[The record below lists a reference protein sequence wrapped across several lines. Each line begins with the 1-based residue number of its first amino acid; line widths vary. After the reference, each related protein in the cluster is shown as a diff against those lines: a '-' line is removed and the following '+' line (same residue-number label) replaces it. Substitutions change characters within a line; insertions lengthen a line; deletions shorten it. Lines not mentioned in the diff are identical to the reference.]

1 MIKTCTALV
10 KGVKTCFNSIN
21 RCDQHSICDQGV
33 NSGEI
38 ALDEYECSG
47 KYKDKGL
54 TSKDATFKCQSPL
67 HNKETLDAGFSLGIV
82 MIEAVPFDGIPTSW
96 KGTNGILAPDQR
108 FCDNE
113 LLTIWVPGEN
123 SLNFFFSWAQAKA
136 LGC

>member
-38 ALDEYECSG
+38 ALDEYECFG

-67 HNKETLDAGFSLGIV
+67 HNKETLDA
-82 MIEAVPFDGIPTSW
+82 DGIPTSW